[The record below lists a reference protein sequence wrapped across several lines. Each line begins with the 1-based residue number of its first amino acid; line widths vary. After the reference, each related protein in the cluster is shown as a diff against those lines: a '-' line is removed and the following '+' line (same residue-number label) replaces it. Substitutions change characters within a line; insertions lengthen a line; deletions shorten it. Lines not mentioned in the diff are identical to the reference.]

1 MYLPGN
7 MRKVPQKMIKIQ
19 RYLIFQP
26 SEVVIRTRRM
36 K

>member
-1 MYLPGN
+1 MYLPRN
-7 MRKVPQKMIKIQ
+7 MQKVPQKMIKIQ

-26 SEVVIRTRRM
+26 SEVVIRARKM